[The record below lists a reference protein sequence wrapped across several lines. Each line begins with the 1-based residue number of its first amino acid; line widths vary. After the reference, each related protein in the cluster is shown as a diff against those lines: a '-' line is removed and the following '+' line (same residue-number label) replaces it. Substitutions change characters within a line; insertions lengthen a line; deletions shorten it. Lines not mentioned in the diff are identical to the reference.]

1 MKIFGNV
8 NYDNYDNIWFI
19 NYCSYDNIWFINYC
33 NYDNI
38 WERKLL

>member
-1 MKIFGNV
+1 MTIFGNV
-8 NYDNYDNIWFI
+8 DYCNYDNVWFI
-19 NYCSYDNIWFINYC
+19 NYY